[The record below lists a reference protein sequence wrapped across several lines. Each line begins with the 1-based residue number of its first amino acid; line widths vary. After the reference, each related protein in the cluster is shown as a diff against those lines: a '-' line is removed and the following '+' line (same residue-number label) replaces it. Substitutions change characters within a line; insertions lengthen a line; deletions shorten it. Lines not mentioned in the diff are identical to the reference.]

1 MPAVAITDIGNLF
14 GALEFATRCSA
25 AGVLPITG
33 CEIAL
38 ELARRP
44 DRVVALGNGQLTA
57 MD

>member
-1 MPAVAITDIGNLF
+1 MPAVAISATGNLF

-25 AGVLPITG
+25 AGVEAIIG

-44 DRVVALGNGQLTA
+44 DRIVALESGR
-57 MD
+57 